1 MSDFNIQIAV
11 DSRKAQTG
19 VTQFTR
25 SVSDS
30 LKALRQF
37 DSVSKS
43 AFASLDKIG
52 KTNLGSLAKSAR
64 GTAQALELLNRTKI
78 NKSLVTNLQTLQ
90 KALAGFRFNARA
102 ISAVP
107 TALAALNRIRI
118 DGRLVTSL
126 TQIKAALVGFRGPP
140 LAAVRNLNAL
150 ITGLA
155 AANPARINA
164 AAAALQRLNGLSLR
178 VGRGALP
185 DFSRSTNS
193 LRGFTTQMT
202 ASTGVANMLRAA
214 LAGVSTIALGRS
226 IYHAGTEFISLQRT
240 LGAVASSAGE
250 VEDQLAFLQN
260 LTGQMPISL
269 SAVTGAYGK
278 FAVAARLSGVSL
290 ADTQKVFSGF
300 STAFAAMGVG
310 ADVQERGFVALQQ
323 MLSKGRISSEEL
335 RQQLAEALP
344 GAMSLLAESLDVSVA
359 KLSKMLEAGEVTS
372 DALINMSTLLT
383 TRFGPSMAAA
393 MNSSA
398 AQVVNLQNSWTDLQ
412 RIIFDSGF
420 SSGIAAMAKQLSEV
434 FRSDDAKRLAADIGA
449 SLGNMARGA
458 SAFVKVL
465 VENRDAVR
473 KFFEGFK
480 VFAGIMA
487 TTAALKV
494 LGFSVAA
501 VVPILTL
508 ASRATSLLGRG
519 LLLIASG
526 GALKAIADGV
536 GLITKRLWLIPVAVG
551 ASLAALDQFANN
563 GAITDKAVA
572 FVADFSRKLMAATEA
587 GFGKMMGA
595 DGPFGA
601 QFAEAKKEADAFA
614 KSIADADLLNADVM
628 RNNAARESAKLTALT
643 AVQQSLFDEVNTIG
657 KANDEYTTQIALL
670 DEIAKMK
677 GIDAG
682 PFKATLAARSLDDRN
697 PVGAM
702 VQGYAQDLASLKA
715 KTGEQKALNDA
726 KRDELDLL
734 KKGIVLNQ
742 QQVAVIA
749 DYHKGIA
756 MMSGELGNGIER
768 WTTTVGDF
776 NSNMQEA
783 IKDGIGGLSDE
794 LTNFVTGAE
803 ADFAG
808 LARSIL
814 KTFVQISMDSLL
826 KDLFKGMGMDGATNG
841 ASMADQA
848 LAKLATIGE
857 NITTAMTNVYT
868 SGLSINGVPI
878 GTGLGTSDQ
887 ITRAPLAN
895 IPGSSV
901 AAPFKLGTDRF
912 PLEPSKA
919 LPAGWDVNGPIG
931 ANTTGKTNRLG
942 YINPDINPERF
953 APGIAASSS
962 NPFLNLI
969 GRAEGTDRGRGYN
982 ETLGYGAF
990 TGGNRNL
997 TSMSLDQID
1006 ALQSQMLQHP
1016 ANTFNSSALGR
1027 YQITR
1032 RTMRGLRGEMGLSGD
1047 QLYDPSMQDQ
1057 MAMRLMERRGN
1068 NVAGLRN
1075 EWEGLRRVD
1084 PATIES
1090 NYAASAAIDPATT
1103 QGIDALNAKLQTVG
1117 TTAASTA
1124 PAFDTMRAAN
1134 QNLATASTMAGTN
1147 LSTAGTMASTAGPQF
1162 TTAGQSIQQAGV
1174 AASTA
1179 GTQAQAG
1186 ASGVGGFGQGIQSLL
1201 GPLASAIPGLGQ
1213 FGGMILQLASS
1224 LLGGGGLAGGL
1235 FAEGGYSTSPVARAS
1250 LPAGL
1255 WSNAPHYADGTA
1267 NTSGGMPAVLH
1278 PNEAVIPLTRGR
1290 KIPVDL
1296 DLGNDNRTSDRSRER
1311 PVQNNVFNLNGIRDF
1326 DTFKQS
1332 KHQTKTQMLSAM
1344 QRAQMRA

>member
-1 MSDFNIQIAV
+1 
-11 DSRKAQTG
+11 
-19 VTQFTR
+19 
-25 SVSDS
+25 
-30 LKALRQF
+30 
-37 DSVSKS
+37 
-43 AFASLDKIG
+43 
-52 KTNLGSLAKSAR
+52 
-64 GTAQALELLNRTKI
+64 
-78 NKSLVTNLQTLQ
+78 
-90 KALAGFRFNARA
+90 
-102 ISAVP
+102 
-107 TALAALNRIRI
+107 
-118 DGRLVTSL
+118 
-126 TQIKAALVGFRGPP
+126 
-140 LAAVRNLNAL
+140 
-150 ITGLA
+150 
-155 AANPARINA
+155 
-164 AAAALQRLNGLSLR
+164 
-178 VGRGALP
+178 
-185 DFSRSTNS
+185 
-193 LRGFTTQMT
+193 
-202 ASTGVANMLRAA
+202 
-214 LAGVSTIALGRS
+214 
-226 IYHAGTEFISLQRT
+226 
-240 LGAVASSAGE
+240 
-250 VEDQLAFLQN
+250 
-260 LTGQMPISL
+260 
-269 SAVTGAYGK
+269 
-278 FAVAARLSGVSL
+278 
-290 ADTQKVFSGF
+290 
-300 STAFAAMGVG
+300 
-310 ADVQERGFVALQQ
+310 
-323 MLSKGRISSEEL
+323 
-335 RQQLAEALP
+335 
-344 GAMSLLAESLDVSVA
+344 
-359 KLSKMLEAGEVTS
+359 
-372 DALINMSTLLT
+372 
-383 TRFGPSMAAA
+383 
-393 MNSSA
+393 
-398 AQVVNLQNSWTDLQ
+398 VVNLQNSWTDLQ
-412 RIIFDSGF
+412 RIVFDSGF
-420 SSGIAAMAKQLSEV
+420 SSGIAAMSKQLAEV

-526 GALKAIADGV
+526 GALKAISDGV

-563 GAITDKAVA
+563 GAITDKAVS
-572 FVADFSRKLMAATEA
+572 FVADFSKKLMAATEA
-587 GFGKMMGA
+587 GFGNLMGA

-628 RNNAARESAKLTALT
+628 RNNAARESAKLGALT
-643 AVQQSLFDEVNTIG
+643 AVQQALWDESNAIG
-657 KANDEYTTQIALL
+657 RANDEYTTQIALL

-682 PFKATLAARSLDDRN
+682 PFKATLAARTLDDRN
-697 PVGAM
+697 PVGTM

-756 MMSGELGNGIER
+756 MMSGEIGNGIER

-776 NSNMQEA
+776 NNNMQEA

-808 LARSIL
+808 LARSVL
-814 KTFVQISMDSLL
+814 KTFVRISMDSLL
-826 KDLFKGMGMDGATNG
+826 KDLFKGMGMDGETNG
-841 ASMADQA
+841 ASMADAA
-848 LAKLATIGE
+848 LAKLANIGD

-868 SGLSINGVPI
+868 SGLSVNGMPFES
-878 GTGLGTSDQ
+878 GGLGPLSKV
-887 ITRAPLAN
+887 TRAPLPD
-895 IPGSSV
+895 IPG
-901 AAPFKLGTDRF
+901 T
-912 PLEPSKA
+912 KA

-931 ANTTGKTNRLG
+931 ANTTAKTNRLG
-942 YINPDINPERF
+942 YINPDIDPARF
-953 APGIAASSS
+953 GRTSS
-962 NPFLNLI
+962 NQFLDLV

-990 TGGNRNL
+990 TGGDRNL

-1006 ALQSQMLQHP
+1006 ALQKQMLQHP

-1032 RTMRGLRGEMGLSGD
+1032 RTMQGLRGEMGLSGD
-1047 QLYDPSMQDQ
+1047 QLYDPAMQDQ

-1084 PATIES
+1084 PTTIQS
-1090 NYAASAAIDPATT
+1090 NYAASTLDPTTT
-1103 QGIDALNAKLQTVG
+1103 QSIDSLNTKLQTVG

-1134 QNLATASTMAGTN
+1134 QNLATASTMTGVQVQQ
-1147 LSTAGTMASTAGPQF
+1147 AGTMAGTASPQF
-1162 TTAGQSIQQAGV
+1162 TTAGQSIATAGQQAATG
-1174 AASTA
+1174 
-1179 GTQAQAG
+1179 AQA
-1186 ASGVGGFGQGIQSLL
+1186 AQTATPSLGGFGQGIQQLL

-1213 FGGMILQLASS
+1213 FGGMIMQLASS

-1235 FAEGGYSTSPVARAS
+1235 FSEGGYSTSPVARAS

-1255 WSNAPHYADGTA
+1255 WSNAPHYAEGTA

-1290 KIPVDL
+1290 EIPVDL
-1296 DLGNDNRTSDRSRER
+1296 GNDDRSNDRSRGR
-1311 PVQNNVFNLNGIRDF
+1311 PVQNNVFNFSGVKDA
-1326 DTFKQS
+1326 DTFRKS
-1332 KHQTKTQMLSAM
+1332 KNETKTQMLSAM
-1344 QRAQMRA
+1344 NRAAMRGG